1 MTINLA
7 ILLMTIQE
15 TGSTG
20 FYSEKLCQAKE
31 TPQIFLISLFKQVL
45 GSRKKIPACF
55 SDKFAKVILPQPFPP
70 FHSCVRC
77 FALWVTSKQRSLG
90 MLYPCSRLAPIII
103 TWDRLCPGLPSDLYA
118 FLGGGAREKYFTIYF
133 KIKLCLNK
141 NLKKRFREKICLLV
155 RSPDVAAQ
163 FHCSQKCFVLFLAGC
178 IDQCSCSSA
187 K

>member
-133 KIKLCLNK
+133 KIKLRLNK
-141 NLKKRFREKICLLV
+141 NLKKGFVRKSACLFALPMLPLSFIAPKNASSSS
-155 RSPDVAAQ
+155 SPDA
-163 FHCSQKCFVLFLAGC
+163 
-178 IDQCSCSSA
+178 
-187 K
+187 